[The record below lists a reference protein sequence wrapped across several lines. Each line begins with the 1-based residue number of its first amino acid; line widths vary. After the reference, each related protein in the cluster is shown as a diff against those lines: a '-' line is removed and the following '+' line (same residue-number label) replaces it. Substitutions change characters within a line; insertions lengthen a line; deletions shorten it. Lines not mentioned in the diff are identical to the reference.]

1 MLIAFTGPQSSG
13 KTTLIDLLKDYTDK
27 QRLDVVYI
35 GSSTRSLRDKGY
47 TINNIGDTFDETQR
61 AVVRSHLDNIK
72 YYDGDSHNGNVVLD
86 RCLLDGIV
94 YTRYF
99 YNQGKVSDNVMN
111 HSEYVLK
118 NYYSAYDIVFYLDPT
133 GVPLVADNER
143 STDITF
149 RKDIIEI
156 FNEYLLEY
164 KTVKLTGTIDNR
176 LDIIKDTIS
185 KIR

>member
-27 QRLDVVYI
+27 QHFDVTYI

-61 AVVRSHLDNIK
+61 AVIKSHLDNIK
-72 YYDGDSHNGNVVLD
+72 YYDDRGGNVVLD

-99 YNQGKVSDNVMN
+99 YNQGKVSDIVMN
-111 HSEYVLK
+111 HGEYVLK
-118 NYYSAYDIVFYLDPT
+118 NYYSAYDVVFYLDPA

-164 KTVKLTGTIDNR
+164 KSIKLTGTIDNR
-176 LDIIKDTIS
+176 LNLIKDTIS
-185 KIR
+185 KYR

>member
-27 QRLDVVYI
+27 QHFDVTYI

-47 TINNIGDTFDETQR
+47 TINNIGETFDETQR

-72 YYDGDSHNGNVVLD
+72 YHDNHSGNVVLD

-99 YNQGKVSDNVMN
+99 YNQGKVSDTVMN
-111 HSEYVLK
+111 HSEQILK
-118 NYYSAYDIVFYLDPT
+118 NYYSAYDIVFYLDPA

-164 KTVKLTGTIDNR
+164 KTTKLTGTIDNR
-176 LDIIKDTIS
+176 LNLIKDTIS
-185 KIR
+185 KFR

>member
-13 KTTLIDLLKDYTDK
+13 KTTLIDLLKYYTDNHHLK
-27 QRLDVVYI
+27 FTYI
-35 GSSTRSLRDKGY
+35 GSATRSLKAKGL

-61 AVVRSHLDNIK
+61 AVVKSHLDNIK
-72 YYDGDSHNGNVVLD
+72 YYENHGGNVVLD

-99 YNQGKVSDNVMN
+99 YNQGKVSNEVMN
-111 HSEYVLK
+111 YSEHMLK

-143 STDITF
+143 STDLIF
-149 RKDIIEI
+149 RKDIIEL
-156 FNEYLLEY
+156 FNEYLLEF
-164 KTVKLTGTIDNR
+164 KAIKLTGTIDNR
-176 LDIIKDTIS
+176 LDIIKSAIS
-185 KIR
+185 KYR

>member
-13 KTTLIDLLKDYTDK
+13 KTTLIDLLKDYTAKEGIEIDYK
-27 QRLDVVYI
+27 P
-35 GSSTRSLRDKGY
+35 SATRSLKDKGF
-47 TINNIGDTFDETQR
+47 TINNLGETFDDTQR
-61 AVVRSHLDNIK
+61 EVLKSHLDNIE
-72 YYDGDSHNGNVVLD
+72 YYEQHGGNLILD
-86 RCLLDGIV
+86 RCMLDGVV

-99 YNQGKVSDNVMN
+99 YNQGKVSDKVMN
-111 HSEYVLK
+111 YGESLLK
-118 NYYSAYDIVFYLDPT
+118 KCYPTYNIVFYLDPT

-143 STDITF
+143 STDVVF

-164 KTVKLTGTIDNR
+164 KAIKLTGSIDNR
-176 LDIIKDTIS
+176 FKTITDTIS

>member
-1 MLIAFTGPQSSG
+1 MLVAFTGPQSSG

-27 QRLDVVYI
+27 HNLEFVYI
-35 GSSTRSLRDKGY
+35 GSSTRSLKAKGY
-47 TINNIGDTFDETQR
+47 TINNLGETFDETQR

-72 YYDGDSHNGNVVLD
+72 YYDGHGGNVVLD
-86 RCLLDGIV
+86 RCLLDGVV

-111 HSEYVLK
+111 HSEFVLK
-118 NYYSAYDIVFYLDPT
+118 NYYPAYDIVFYLDPA

-176 LDIIKDTIS
+176 LKTIISTIS
-185 KIR
+185 KYR